1 MASAYGVLTEVLSIH
16 EGGRKDPDEVV
27 WKAGPAGR
35 SFGAINADL
44 LMKRLWIGDSDTASV
59 DHLTKV
65 AAACRDLPPGLLDGL
80 HERRAAAARHLSS
93 RSGCSARSVLLTPL
107 WRVVVGHGEDT
118 VHETSL
124 TMSPTYGFPVFPGSA
139 LKGVAASQA
148 RAVHGDVLPDAVAR
162 LFGTPRPRV
171 DVGAGIEV
179 DADADIDAGTG
190 PEQGA
195 DADAG
200 PARGAGAARGVV
212 VVLDALPVSPPE
224 VVVDVLTPHVKPYYD
239 KDSDGKPKEPP
250 AEYHNPV
257 PVRFL
262 AVEQTPFRAWLIG
275 QPGDLERLGELL
287 CDGVDDLGLGGKTA
301 AGYGYCKAVL
311 QP

>member
-1 MASAYGVLTEVLSIH
+1 MALAYGALTEVLLVR
-16 EGGRKDPDEVV
+16 EGGRNEPDVV
-27 WKAGPAGR
+27 AWKPGLAGR

-44 LMKRLWIGDSDTASV
+44 LMKRLWIGESVAAMV

-65 AAACRDLPPGLLDGL
+65 AAACRDLPAGLLDGL
-80 HERRAAAARHLSS
+80 RERRAAAARHLSS
-93 RSGCSARSVLLTPL
+93 RSGGSARSVLLTPQ
-107 WRVVVGHGEDT
+107 WRVVIGHGEDT
-118 VHETSL
+118 AHETSL
-124 TMSPTYGFPVFPGSA
+124 TMSPTYGFPIFPGSA

-148 RAVHGDVLPDAVAR
+148 RVVHGDVLPDAVAR
-162 LFGTPRPRV
+162 LFGTPRPRA
-171 DVGAGIEV
+171 DAGLEVGA
-179 DADADIDAGTG
+179 DAGTAH
-190 PEQGA
+190 GA
-195 DADAG
+195 
-200 PARGAGAARGVV
+200 V

-239 KDSDGKPKEPP
+239 KDSAGEPKEPP

-262 AVEQTPFRAWLIG
+262 AVERTPFQAWLIG
-275 QPGDLERLGELL
+275 RPDDIEQLGELL
-287 CDGVDDLGLGGKTA
+287 GDGVDELGLGGKTA

>member
-1 MASAYGVLTEVLSIH
+1 MASAYGALTEVLRIR
-16 EGGRKDPDEVV
+16 EGGRNEPDVLA
-27 WKAGPAGR
+27 WKPALAGR

-44 LMKRLWIGDSDTASV
+44 LMKRLWIGDSDTATV

-65 AAACRDLPPGLLDGL
+65 ADACRDLPTDLLDGL
-80 HERRAAAARHLSS
+80 HQRRATAAGQLSS
-93 RSGCSARSVLLTPL
+93 RSGQAARGVLLTPQ

-118 VHETSL
+118 AHETSL
-124 TMSPTYGFPVFPGSA
+124 TMSPTYGFPIFPGSA

-148 RAVHGDVLPDAVAR
+148 RCVHGDVLPDAVAR
-162 LFGTPRPRV
+162 LFGTPRP
-171 DVGAGIEV
+171 GIDT
-179 DADADIDAGTG
+179 DA
-190 PEQGA
+190 
-195 DADAG
+195 
-200 PARGAGAARGVV
+200 ARGAV
-212 VVLDALPVSPPE
+212 VVLDALPVTPPE

-239 KDSDGKPKEPP
+239 KDTNGEPTAWP

-262 AVEQTPFRAWLIG
+262 AVEQTPFQAWLIG
-275 QPGDLERLGELL
+275 QPDDIEQLGKLL

>member
-1 MASAYGVLTEVLSIH
+1 MVSAYGALTSVLLVR
-16 EGGRKDPDEVV
+16 EGGRNEPDEVA
-27 WKAGPAGR
+27 WKPGLAGR

-44 LMKRLWIGDSDTASV
+44 LMKRLWIGDSDAAAV

-65 AAACRDLPPGLLDGL
+65 AAACRDLPAGLLDGL
-80 HERRAAAARHLSS
+80 HGRRAAAARHLSS
-93 RSGCSARSVLLTPL
+93 RSGSSARSVLLTPQ

-124 TMSPTYGFPVFPGSA
+124 TMSPTYGFPIFPGSA

-171 DVGAGIEV
+171 DVDAGIEL
-179 DADADIDAGTG
+179 DADALIDG
-190 PEQGA
+190 
-195 DADAG
+195 
-200 PARGAGAARGVV
+200 GAGAAQGAV

-239 KDSDGKPKEPP
+239 KDPDGAPKEPP

-262 AVEQTPFRAWLIG
+262 AVEQTSFQAWLIG
-275 QPGDLERLGELL
+275 LPDDVKQLGELL
-287 CDGVDDLGLGGKTA
+287 CDGVDDLGLGGKTS